1 MGLEREAG
9 PRSSGLCPW
18 RGAGGDWHG
27 LFHVPTVLV
36 SRPCA
41 ACSGGEALRELGR
54 NQAGVQERW
63 GPTEAPGSGDV
74 SGRRDETW
82 CLLEVGGWVGQMVP
96 SLCSVIPGVASP
108 VGAGLGDCR
117 CPWPGVWAQRC
128 LRAAEAEEPG
138 RRGVRWAGRPSG
150 LCPPLQPSPRT
161 VTSTH
166 FRGPCPGRG
175 CRNHH
180 PGQTLGPSCWRFN
193 HCHNPNHT
201 QAETPTPGQESCVQ
215 GLPQGHAGKED

>member
-1 MGLEREAG
+1 MGAH
-9 PRSSGLCPW
+9 
-18 RGAGGDWHG
+18 RGTGFRRCFGKTGRDLVLAGGGRVGRADGAQSLQCDPQRGIPSRSRLGG
-27 LFHVPTVLV
+27 LPMPL
-36 SRPCA
+36 A
-41 ACSGGEALRELGR
+41 
-54 NQAGVQERW
+54 
-63 GPTEAPGSGDV
+63 
-74 SGRRDETW
+74 
-82 CLLEVGGWVGQMVP
+82 
-96 SLCSVIPGVASP
+96 
-108 VGAGLGDCR
+108 
-117 CPWPGVWAQRC
+117 GVWAQRC

-201 QAETPTPGQESCVQ
+201 QAETPTPSQESCVQ
-215 GLPQGHAGKED
+215 GLPQGHAGREDERRRADRWGLHVRPPQGATRTGGEPSCQHGA

>member
-1 MGLEREAG
+1 MGSRAEELGAL
-9 PRSSGLCPW
+9 SSV
-18 RGAGGDWHG
+18 AGGGRG
-27 LFHVPTVLV
+27 LAWSDPCSKEMSWCPGLV
-36 SRPCA
+36 QDA
-41 ACSGGEALRELGR
+41 
-54 NQAGVQERW
+54 AGVRHCEDWGGTRQGSRRGEGPQRHRVQETFREDGTRLGACWRW
-63 GPTEAPGSGDV
+63 EG
-74 SGRRDETW
+74 GR
-82 CLLEVGGWVGQMVP
+82 QMTP

-108 VGAGLGDCR
+108 VGAGLGDCQ
-117 CPWPGVWAQRC
+117 CPWPGMWAQRC

-138 RRGVRWAGRPSG
+138 RWGVRGAGRPSG